1 VGGMKIRTILVR
13 LKSLN
18 EARRAGLIATAAAL
32 ERALAH
38 GDRVRGLRRRR
49 SPKPKDPRCA

>member
-1 VGGMKIRTILVR
+1 MKIRTILVR